1 MSSIASNATYQ
12 QQTILNLYNSGIT
25 TDIIAQQLNTSQEEV
40 NKIIESAKIEEERKK
55 ISIKI
60 LSDSSSSPSSLGSS
74 FNLNKIVDVNS
85 AINAAQSRVWKAL
98 KAKPE
103 FNMSFEETQN
113 VLEEFAESKL
123 ILVVLHVDL
132 VGSPRLTMTLPID
145 RIATII
151 QAFYQEMSVLIT
163 SYGGYVLKYI
173 GDAIL
178 AFFLVSTDVSLSC
191 ANAVYCARSI
201 IKVMQQGINP
211 ILSQYDY
218 PEINVRIGIDVGEN
232 TVIRCGWDIH
242 TNNTTTYSALR
253 KEETKNSNDNNNKKE
268 ILIKKPVYDV
278 LGYTISITAKMTAL
292 AKPNQIVIGELVYDA
307 LDIIDQ
313 KSTFQ
318 LLHVDHEIWDYVSDY
333 TGDVYRLYGSI

>member
-132 VGSPRLTMTLPID
+132 VGSTRLTMTLPID

-151 QAFYQEMSVLIT
+151 QAFYQEMSVL
-163 SYGGYVLKYI
+163 
-173 GDAIL
+173 
-178 AFFLVSTDVSLSC
+178 
-191 ANAVYCARSI
+191 
-201 IKVMQQGINP
+201 
-211 ILSQYDY
+211 
-218 PEINVRIGIDVGEN
+218 
-232 TVIRCGWDIH
+232 
-242 TNNTTTYSALR
+242 
-253 KEETKNSNDNNNKKE
+253 
-268 ILIKKPVYDV
+268 
-278 LGYTISITAKMTAL
+278 
-292 AKPNQIVIGELVYDA
+292 
-307 LDIIDQ
+307 
-313 KSTFQ
+313 
-318 LLHVDHEIWDYVSDY
+318 
-333 TGDVYRLYGSI
+333 

>member
-113 VLEEFAESKL
+113 VLEKFTESKL

-132 VGSPRLTMTLPID
+132 VGSTRLTMTLPID

-163 SYGGYVLKYI
+163 SYGRYVLKYI

-201 IKVMQQGINP
+201 IKVMQ
-211 ILSQYDY
+211 
-218 PEINVRIGIDVGEN
+218 
-232 TVIRCGWDIH
+232 
-242 TNNTTTYSALR
+242 
-253 KEETKNSNDNNNKKE
+253 
-268 ILIKKPVYDV
+268 
-278 LGYTISITAKMTAL
+278 
-292 AKPNQIVIGELVYDA
+292 
-307 LDIIDQ
+307 
-313 KSTFQ
+313 
-318 LLHVDHEIWDYVSDY
+318 
-333 TGDVYRLYGSI
+333 

>member
-25 TDIIAQQLNTSQEEV
+25 TDIIAQQLDTSQEEV

-60 LSDSSSSPSSLGSS
+60 LSDSASPSSLGSS
-74 FNLNKIVDVNS
+74 FNLNKIVDINS
-85 AINAAQSRVWKAL
+85 AINAAQSRIWKAL

-132 VGSPRLTMTLPID
+132 VGSTRLTMTLPID

-163 SYGGYVLKYI
+163 AYGGYVLKYI

-201 IKVMQQGINP
+201 IKVM
-211 ILSQYDY
+211 
-218 PEINVRIGIDVGEN
+218 R
-232 TVIRCGWDIH
+232 
-242 TNNTTTYSALR
+242 
-253 KEETKNSNDNNNKKE
+253 
-268 ILIKKPVYDV
+268 
-278 LGYTISITAKMTAL
+278 
-292 AKPNQIVIGELVYDA
+292 
-307 LDIIDQ
+307 
-313 KSTFQ
+313 
-318 LLHVDHEIWDYVSDY
+318 
-333 TGDVYRLYGSI
+333 

>member
-1 MSSIASNATYQ
+1 
-12 QQTILNLYNSGIT
+12 
-25 TDIIAQQLNTSQEEV
+25 
-40 NKIIESAKIEEERKK
+40 
-55 ISIKI
+55 
-60 LSDSSSSPSSLGSS
+60 
-74 FNLNKIVDVNS
+74 
-85 AINAAQSRVWKAL
+85 
-98 KAKPE
+98 
-103 FNMSFEETQN
+103 MSFEETQN

-132 VGSPRLTMTLPID
+132 VGSTRLTMTLPID

-163 SYGGYVLKYI
+163 AYGGYVLKYI

-218 PEINVRIGIDVGEN
+218 PEINVRIGIDVGKN
-232 TVIRCGWDIH
+232 TVRCGWDVH

-253 KEETKNSNDNNNKKE
+253 KEETKNSNDNNNKKV

-278 LGYTISITAKMTAL
+278 LGYAISITAKMTAL
-292 AKPNQIVIGELVYDA
+292 AKPNKIVIGELVYDA
-307 LDIIDQ
+307 LDKIDQ

-318 LLHVDHEIWDYVSDY
+318 LLHIDHEIWDYVSDY

>member
-113 VLEEFAESKL
+113 VLEEFAE
-123 ILVVLHVDL
+123 
-132 VGSPRLTMTLPID
+132 
-145 RIATII
+145 
-151 QAFYQEMSVLIT
+151 
-163 SYGGYVLKYI
+163 
-173 GDAIL
+173 
-178 AFFLVSTDVSLSC
+178 
-191 ANAVYCARSI
+191 
-201 IKVMQQGINP
+201 
-211 ILSQYDY
+211 
-218 PEINVRIGIDVGEN
+218 
-232 TVIRCGWDIH
+232 
-242 TNNTTTYSALR
+242 
-253 KEETKNSNDNNNKKE
+253 
-268 ILIKKPVYDV
+268 
-278 LGYTISITAKMTAL
+278 
-292 AKPNQIVIGELVYDA
+292 
-307 LDIIDQ
+307 
-313 KSTFQ
+313 
-318 LLHVDHEIWDYVSDY
+318 
-333 TGDVYRLYGSI
+333 